1 MLPGR
6 GRTALGEASA
16 HANMDVIMLLLAA
29 GADLNVRNMPYGRTA
44 LHIAVDSGNADI
56 ARLLLL
62 HGADAN
68 IKNDRVRNSTPLHWA
83 SSKGH
88 VDIINLLLQVATSPN
103 PIHSRNHTKLQA
115 GADVNESTNDHRTPL
130 HWAAYWGQAPA
141 AAALLDAGRQHGVIP
156 PPIITSHFSRSGA
169 DFDARDKKGKTPL
182 SYALQQ
188 QHPAVADVL
197 RGRGAE
203 QCVSRLPSVQES
215 CD

>member
-16 HANMDVIMLLLAA
+16 HANMDVFMLLLAA

-62 HGADAN
+62 YGADAN

-88 VDIINLLLQVATSPN
+88 VDIINLLLQVATARI
-103 PIHSRNHTKLQA
+103 PIHSPNHTELQA
-115 GADVNESTNDHRTPL
+115 GADVNEPTNDHRTPL
-130 HWAAYWGQAPA
+130 HWAAYWGQAHA
-141 AAALLDAGRQHGVIP
+141 AAALLDAGRQHGLISQ
-156 PPIITSHFSRSGA
+156 PIISLIFS
-169 DFDARDKKGKTPL
+169 
-182 SYALQQ
+182 
-188 QHPAVADVL
+188 L
-197 RGRGAE
+197 RR
-203 QCVSRLPSVQES
+203 
-215 CD
+215 

>member
-88 VDIINLLLQVATSPN
+88 VDIINLLLQVATSPT
-103 PIHSRNHTKLQA
+103 PIHSLAITLSCRRVPT
-115 GADVNESTNDHRTPL
+115 STSPPTTIEPL
-130 HWAAYWGQAPA
+130 CTG
-141 AAALLDAGRQHGVIP
+141 LLTGGKRMP
-156 PPIITSHFSRSGA
+156 PPRSSTQARNTASFRHRLSVSFFSFR
-169 DFDARDKKGKTPL
+169 R
-182 SYALQQ
+182 
-188 QHPAVADVL
+188 
-197 RGRGAE
+197 
-203 QCVSRLPSVQES
+203 
-215 CD
+215 